1 MKNKKEELDKKFLEE
16 FGMTYDEFDSL
27 DLHTQLEL
35 ISKKKE
41 EKKPQVSLMKK
52 LVNKIKKH

>member
-41 EKKPQVSLMKK
+41 EKKPQVPLMKK